1 MYLFGFIVIKCLEHS
16 RSIEET
22 TDFLLV
28 DLIFGSILPFPQTLG
43 VLTAGNC
50 LLKVTSPWGQSASSD
65 RSLLEI
71 RVWRPF
77 CGLSQVSRTISA
89 SESHGDW
96 PTALLQVHGS
106 SSSPSVLFLRP
117 SLRSVGPKI
126 PPLETSCVRISA
138 SECVSQRT

>member
-1 MYLFGFIVIKCLEHS
+1 M
-16 RSIEET
+16 

-28 DLIFGSILPFPQTLG
+28 DPIFGPTLLFPQTLG
-43 VLTAGNC
+43 VLTEGNC
-50 LLKVTSPWGQSASSD
+50 LFKVTSPWGQPASSD
-65 RSLLEI
+65 WSLLEI
-71 RVWRPF
+71 RTWLPS

-117 SLRSVGPKI
+117 SLKSVGPKI
-126 PPLETSCVRISA
+126 PPQETSCMRISA
-138 SECVSQRT
+138 SECVCRRT